1 MAEERLMR
9 DAEFEELLQKSISV
23 PKEGDVVKGVIVKV
37 TPQEVFI
44 DIGTK
49 SEGVC
54 PRVEFKD
61 PDIKPGDEVYVY
73 VDAIDGKDGKT
84 IVSKHKADFLM
95 VWDRINDAFKNDEI
109 IDAKVVR
116 QTKGGL
122 MVEVFGVDAFLPG
135 SQIDVKK
142 VKSISAFV
150 GKTIKV
156 KIIKLNRQRKNIVVS
171 RKEVIEAE
179 LESQR
184 MKLMSMKVGDV
195 VEGVVKN
202 VTDFGVFVD
211 VGGVDGLIHI
221 SDLSWTKVDDPS
233 SILKPGDQVKVKV
246 LDIDPENNRLSLG
259 YKHLQ
264 PHPFEQV
271 AKKYPIGSLHK
282 GTVKKI
288 LDFGVIVE
296 LEPGIEGLVHIT
308 EMRWGKPPVHPSEMV
323 KEGDKV
329 DVVVLNV
336 EVEKQRISLGMKQAT
351 PDPWSLIDE
360 KYAEGTIVR
369 GTIKDF
375 DSQGAFIEL
384 EDGIQGYLHVGDIS
398 WTKKYKSP
406 EEALRKG
413 QKLRFKVLSTD
424 KRGRMVILSLKH
436 MRPNPWEEIEKT
448 LLPGT
453 DIKAPITEITDRG
466 IYVEIQG
473 ALEGFVP
480 ANQLYR
486 KGNPA
491 EQYKVGEELNLKVF
505 RVEAAKKRITLSE
518 REYYR
523 AIEKAEAQQRHAA
536 EKQAEEATILKSEPV
551 RINLGEILRQE
562 LQKLEELKNIMEEPE
577 E

>member
-523 AIEKAEAQQRHAA
+523 AIEKAEAQQRHAV

>member
-406 EEALRKG
+406 EEALKKG

-523 AIEKAEAQQRHAA
+523 AIEKAEAQQRQAA